1 MKKIPDN
8 LKPLIILL
16 ASLCA
21 FSAIYFYSEKRHEK
35 ARVIEAA
42 QEPQEIAEQE
52 QDVAAEIWAK
62 KEFLRREMTY
72 GMDEDD
78 EEDED
83 ANLYKEDF
91 AYDEMMR
98 DTEEEDFHDETP
110 LIQENSSADESKA
123 LEEDK
128 ETVAEEKENSAIPDK
143 ERAQE
148 TTSVAEQH
156 SPFSAKAQVLSVFIS
171 NDAQNESEFDPY
183 EDIVTPDKIAISP
196 EEEPAKIHQSE
207 ATAQIAPSTKEI
219 TVQPEVAD
227 TTQAEKEAQQ
237 IAEQES
243 RSKAYVEVTSGVS
256 YLMTKFLQKTDYTK
270 ELNSI
275 DQTKFPLEVKQVLA
289 EMKDFA
295 ENDMKAPASSGT
307 KIFPKEG
314 VLDSI
319 VGHFVQIEKV
329 TDSKHR
335 DEKYE
340 QIRRKLHILEDY
352 FYSQKFLKEM
362 MGN

>member
-1 MKKIPDN
+1 MKKIPRN
-8 LKPLIILL
+8 IKAPIIILF
-16 ASLCA
+16 AFLCA
-21 FSAIYFYSEKRHEK
+21 FGVTYFYSEKQHEK
-35 ARVIEAA
+35 ADNPETA
-42 QEPQEIAEQE
+42 QESKEIEGKE

-62 KEFLRREMTY
+62 KEFLRHEMTY

-83 ANLYKEDF
+83 ADLYKEDF
-91 AYDEMMR
+91 AHDEMTR
-98 DTEEEDFHDETP
+98 DTEEEELHDEIP
-110 LIQENSSADESKA
+110 LIQED
-123 LEEDK
+123 
-128 ETVAEEKENSAIPDK
+128 NSAEKQEESEATPDIEHK
-143 ERAQE
+143 
-148 TTSVAEQH
+148 SL
-156 SPFSAKAQVLSVFIS
+156 FSAKAQVLPVVIS
-171 NDAQNESEFDPY
+171 NDLQNESEFDPY

-196 EEEPAKIHQSE
+196 EEKPTKIPQSE
-207 ATAQIAPSTKEI
+207 TAAQIVPNKEEI
-219 TVQPEVAD
+219 AAQPEAAA
-227 TTQAEKEAQQ
+227 TTQVDKEARQV
-237 IAEQES
+237 AEHES

-275 DQTKFPLEVKQVLA
+275 DQTKFPPEVRQVLA
-289 EMKDFA
+289 EMRDFA
-295 ENDMKAPASSGT
+295 ENDMKASAGSNN

-319 VGHFVQIEKV
+319 AGHFVQIEKV
-329 TDSKHR
+329 ADSKHK

-362 MGN
+362 MGD